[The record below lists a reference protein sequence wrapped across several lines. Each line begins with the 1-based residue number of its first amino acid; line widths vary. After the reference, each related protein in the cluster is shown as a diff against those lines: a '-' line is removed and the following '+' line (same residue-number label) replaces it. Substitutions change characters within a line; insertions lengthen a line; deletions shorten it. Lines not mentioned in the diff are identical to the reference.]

1 MHIVNLSYK
10 GSSTTCS
17 DKETE
22 NKQGTV
28 EVLMFDSNEEEERM
42 AIEKKET
49 VKSTET
55 KTAKAETPKAVA
67 PAATE
72 ETKVVEKKA
81 AAPKKAAV
89 PKAAAPKAA
98 VEKKAA
104 APKAA
109 AEKKVAD
116 PKAVVKKDPKT
127 KVVVEFAG
135 KQIVTKD
142 IVAAATKAFNK
153 ANKGVTIKSIEV
165 YVKPEEHVAYYVVN
179 GQGADEYKVN
189 L

>member
-1 MHIVNLSYK
+1 
-10 GSSTTCS
+10 
-17 DKETE
+17 
-22 NKQGTV
+22 
-28 EVLMFDSNEEEERM
+28 M
-42 AIEKKET
+42 AIDKKET

-55 KTAKAETPKAVA
+55 KTAKAETPKAAA
-67 PAATE
+67 PVATE

-81 AAPKKAAV
+81 AALRK
-89 PKAAAPKAA
+89 
-98 VEKKAA
+98 
-104 APKAA
+104 A
-109 AEKKVAD
+109 AEKKVSD
-116 PKAVVKKDPKT
+116 PKADSKATVKKDPKT

-142 IVAAATKAFNK
+142 IVAAATKAFTK

-165 YVKPEEHVAYYVVN
+165 YVKPEEDVAYYVVN